1 MTVPNTTYRV
11 LVEKLGAQDPS
22 QFVGNEGEVFYDP
35 NNPALKLSDG
45 TTAGGVSI
53 GGTGG
58 GGGEESYWVQTSA
71 GIHTLSNV
79 GIGTTNPTS
88 ALTVGGDVS
97 ISGVVTATTFVG
109 DIETASL
116 RTSELGIVLGG
127 NSEVDV
133 YGVSIG
139 YNSQADTYG
148 VSVGAFSGTKHVT
161 NNTAYT
167 VAIGAFAQ
175 QNANPGDST
184 GIGAVA
190 IGNLAGDS
198 KQGSDAIALGRYA
211 GRNNQ
216 ASNSIVINAT
226 GSDLDNTT
234 SSSFVVKPIRNVT
247 GSNILT
253 YNSTSGE
260 ITHTT
265 SVNINKLT
273 FPDTTEQTT
282 AYTGISTGINS
293 LVESELSVDSFR
305 YRISNTGQPQVLS
318 SDIERGLVWSTVD
331 SSNTV
336 ITGGSSGGGL
346 AIVGI
351 TTWVGLTTTTLTT
364 WGDSSVAHIVEPSTS
379 SGYKVTFVLSVA
391 SGGNRGGIH
400 VEKLF

>member
-53 GGTGG
+53 GGTAGG

-88 ALTVGGDVS
+88 ALTVSGNVN

-109 DIETASL
+109 D
-116 RTSELGIVLGG
+116 
-127 NSEVDV
+127 
-133 YGVSIG
+133 
-139 YNSQADTYG
+139 
-148 VSVGAFSGTKHVT
+148 
-161 NNTAYT
+161 
-167 VAIGAFAQ
+167 
-175 QNANPGDST
+175 
-184 GIGAVA
+184 
-190 IGNLAGDS
+190 
-198 KQGSDAIALGRYA
+198 
-211 GRNNQ
+211 
-216 ASNSIVINAT
+216 
-226 GSDLDNTT
+226 
-234 SSSFVVKPIRNVT
+234 
-247 GSNILT
+247 
-253 YNSTSGE
+253 
-260 ITHTT
+260 
-265 SVNINKLT
+265 SVNIDKLT
-273 FPDTTEQTT
+273 FPDTTEQIT

-293 LVESELSVDSFR
+293 PVESELSVDSFR

-318 SDIERGLVWSTVD
+318 NDIERGLVWSTVD

>member
-11 LVEKLGAQDPS
+11 LVEKLGASDPS

-35 NNPALKLSDG
+35 NNPELKLSDG
-45 TTAGGVSI
+45 TTIGGVSI
-53 GGTGG
+53 GGTGGG

-88 ALTVGGDVS
+88 ALTVSGDASVS
-97 ISGVVTATTFVG
+97 GIVTVG
-109 DIETASL
+109 EIETLVGSITNL
-116 RTSELGIVLGG
+116 KSGNLDVENIFTTSQFGVNIGAGGNNNLIVLENEVRIQNVPLKI
-127 NSEVDV
+127 NS
-133 YGVSIG
+133 GKI
-139 YNSQADTYG
+139 
-148 VSVGAFSGTKHVT
+148 
-161 NNTAYT
+161 
-167 VAIGAFAQ
+167 
-175 QNANPGDST
+175 
-184 GIGAVA
+184 
-190 IGNLAGDS
+190 
-198 KQGSDAIALGRYA
+198 
-211 GRNNQ
+211 
-216 ASNSIVINAT
+216 
-226 GSDLDNTT
+226 
-234 SSSFVVKPIRNVT
+234 
-247 GSNILT
+247 
-253 YNSTSGE
+253 
-260 ITHTT
+260 
-265 SVNINKLT
+265 T
-273 FPDTTEQTT
+273 FPNTTEQTT

-364 WGDSSVAHIVEPSTS
+364 WGDSSVAHIVEPSTA